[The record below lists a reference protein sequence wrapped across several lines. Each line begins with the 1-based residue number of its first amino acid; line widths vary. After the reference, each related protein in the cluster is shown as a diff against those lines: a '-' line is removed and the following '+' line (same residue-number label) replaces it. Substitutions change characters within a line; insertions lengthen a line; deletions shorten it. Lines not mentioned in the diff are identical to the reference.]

1 MMKKQTKKP
10 TVRRQKPEE
19 KRLFKTF
26 KRYGPCTVNEAIDRM
41 WLEDFKKGA
50 REVIEKGPHYYT
62 HMNKHPADM
71 SKEEL
76 IGHVGFTVPTILKD
90 GRKLK
95 PEKIWVVL

>member
-1 MMKKQTKKP
+1 MMKKTKKP
-10 TVRRQKPEE
+10 MVRRQKPEE
-19 KRLFKTF
+19 KRLLKTF

-62 HMNKHPADM
+62 HMNKHPAEM
-71 SKEEL
+71 ERGNL

-90 GRKLK
+90 GRKLR
-95 PEKIWVVL
+95 PEKIWAVI